1 MSKSNEIVVPSNI
14 ADLVLS
20 AAILVPMVVTS
31 VITVVKMISK
41 ALRPKTYQMTLF
53 YRGNMMEQIGTKEEL
68 EEWVKRVTGKA
79 STEM

>member
-41 ALRPKTYQMTLF
+41 ALKPKMYQMTLF